1 MASGITNYGKQW
13 ILEIAF
19 EKTQNTATPADRMFV
34 ALVTDDNVP
43 NADDENWSDL
53 SATQIPNANGYVD
66 GGIAIARATNF
77 DALSHDDSGDKALV
91 QLTNVEWT
99 ASSGPIPGSGEGAAY
114 AILMDCA
121 HSQAGDEAASR
132 DGANNKI
139 IAWWDLGGQQTVADG
154 QKLSLQDMEIRLT

>member
-13 ILEIAF
+13 ILELAF
-19 EKTQNTATPADRMFV
+19 EKTQNTATPVDRMFV
-34 ALVTDDNVP
+34 ALVIDDNVP

-53 SATQIPNANGYVD
+53 KATQIVPGNGYTD

-77 DALSHDDSGDKALV
+77 DSLAHDDSADKALV
-91 QLTNVEWT
+91 QITNVEWT
-99 ASSGPIPGSGEGAAY
+99 ASGGSIPGSGEGAAY

-121 HSQAGDEAASR
+121 HNQSGNEAASR
-132 DGANNKI
+132 DGDNNKI